1 MRPEAGSSN
10 RARLSTKVEMASLI
24 LDIDAS
30 NPLLRLSESFQAE
43 AVVRTGLTDN
53 VDRRLR
59 RCQCTGLDRLT
70 FAPSK
75 YLTIGLIIAV
85 LSGQYYA
92 SAASQGIHFVPPP
105 KWQRAPKNSFTFP
118 GVLDVWFSPTHSATT
133 FRPNI
138 NLRFVNLAGSAASL
152 DSIVTDSLTSMRERD
167 PTLEV
172 LERRDNLRCRRGAS
186 ERIDLRLLATDGS
199 SQTFEMVATRVQG
212 GVYIA
217 AYARSTRGRAGTG
230 SSEIS

>member
-1 MRPEAGSSN
+1 MYLISVATSSVLACWHIVAH
-10 RARLSTKVEMASLI
+10 R
-24 LDIDAS
+24 
-30 NPLLRLSESFQAE
+30 SEYFS
-43 AVVRTGLTDN
+43 
-53 VDRRLR
+53 
-59 RCQCTGLDRLT
+59 
-70 FAPSK
+70 
-75 YLTIGLIIAV
+75 
-85 LSGQYYA
+85 
-92 SAASQGIHFVPPP
+92 PPP
-105 KWQRAPKNSFTFP
+105 KWQRAPKNSFNFP
-118 GVLDVWFSPTHSATT
+118 GLLDVWFSPTHSATT

-138 NLRFVNLAGSAASL
+138 NLRFVNLAGSTASL

-217 AYARSTRGRAGTG
+217 AYARSTGDAPDPAAQKSVEGLCPT
-230 SSEIS
+230 